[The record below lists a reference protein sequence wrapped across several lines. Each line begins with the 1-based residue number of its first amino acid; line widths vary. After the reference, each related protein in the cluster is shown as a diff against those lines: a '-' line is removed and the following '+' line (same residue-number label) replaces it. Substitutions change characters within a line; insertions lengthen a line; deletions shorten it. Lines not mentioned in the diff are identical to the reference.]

1 MKAIEL
7 YIPKTTAQSNRLV
20 ASGFSYR
27 QPAMEATSVV
37 NSDAQQNNQDVEQDF
52 YSTLLTN
59 PLTIYCGFARCCLFF
74 AVAIGTYTAD
84 RAVEQN
90 SAVQNCR

>member
-27 QPAMEATSVV
+27 QPAMEATSLV

-59 PLTIYCGFARCCLFF
+59 TLTIYCGFARLSFF
-74 AVAIGTYTAD
+74 RSGP
-84 RAVEQN
+84 EGPELEG
-90 SAVQNCR
+90 